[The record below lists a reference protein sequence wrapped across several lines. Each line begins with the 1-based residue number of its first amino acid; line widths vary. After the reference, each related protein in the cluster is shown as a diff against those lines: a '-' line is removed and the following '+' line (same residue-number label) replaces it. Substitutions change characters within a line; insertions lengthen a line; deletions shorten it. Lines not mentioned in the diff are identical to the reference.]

1 MSKKGND
8 EKVGNVDL
16 DKLDMRSI
24 EETEGLTDRGDSVV
38 DDDKEEEVA
47 DGGGKKAP
55 AKRAPAKKTAAKE
68 EKEEIDEEE
77 EESDDEESDDDESDD
92 EEAGGAKSKTVP
104 YLRFAQVNRA
114 RRDAEAKLAEVEE
127 RLSRQ
132 KAEDL
137 SRQEKNEAQKLNE
150 KIDGLY
156 ENVEKARAEG
166 DFKEAAKLQKELDT
180 IRSNIS
186 VAQSRY
192 LARQEALRAAAD
204 SAYEATVT
212 QLETVE
218 PRLNPDSD
226 EYDEV
231 LVAKVDKLVKRF
243 EKAGESAH
251 EALREAAELAL
262 GYNPFKSRPEK
273 KGDKKEAGK
282 DRKEETIRRN
292 AATSKKQPPDG
303 GDNFDESRTKINVRE
318 LTDEEFNALPLSKR
332 QQLRGDFL

>member
-1 MSKKGND
+1 MSKKGSD

-24 EETEGLTDRGDSVV
+24 EETEDLVDRGDAVT
-38 DDDKEEEVA
+38 DEKEEE

-68 EKEEIDEEE
+68 EKEEEHEEE
-77 EESDDEESDDDESDD
+77 EESDDDESDDDESDD

-104 YLRFAQVNRA
+104 YQRFAQVNRA

-150 KIDGLY
+150 KIDDLY
-156 ENVEKARAEG
+156 ENVEKARATG

-192 LARQEALRAAAD
+192 LARQEALKTAAE

-243 EKAGESAH
+243 EKAGEAAH

-273 KGDKKEAGK
+273 KGDKKDAGK